1 MSRLKWFV
9 AGIGLGI
16 LAVKQVNEN
25 PKARKAFDDAI
36 ATAKEFTSAVADG
49 FVEREAELRAP
60 AKKPAANSAAKKPVV
75 KKAAV
80 KKAAAKK
87 PATRSTKPKT
97 ATK

>member
-16 LAVKQVNEN
+16 LAVKQINEN

-36 ATAKEFTSAVADG
+36 ATAKEFGNAVADG
-49 FVEREAELRAP
+49 FVEREQEL
-60 AKKPAANSAAKKPVV
+60 KKPAAKTPAKPAAKKSVARKP
-75 KKAAV
+75 
-80 KKAAAKK
+80 AAK
-87 PATRSTKPKT
+87 STKPKT